1 MPKKEVAQKQDV
13 TFADI
18 WKVAYPLDCS
28 KAIKS
33 KNGLSYIPWSNAWHL
48 VMENFPSATF
58 GFQDD
63 IIHGD
68 GSISVVCSVE
78 IEGNVREMWLPI
90 TNYKNQVIMNPN
102 GRDVNDSRMR
112 CLVKTLSL
120 FGFGFHVYQGVTQ
133 PEDTFDDDDNEVH
146 LAPKTAKQ
154 SVVAKPKTPAKT
166 AKPAPAKPNSQAV
179 DSSEDEPDYSA
190 DQFDA
195 KGWVDKAIQVAQKF
209 AKTPDGLKSQYKA
222 NKAVIDGIQSHHNE
236 EYVRLMAAFSEIR
249 KTLEGEVNG
258 K

>member
-1 MPKKEVAQKQDV
+1 MAKKEVVQKQDV

-28 KAIKS
+28 KAIKK

-48 VMENFPSATF
+48 VMENFASATF
-58 GFQDD
+58 GFKDD

-146 LAPKTAKQ
+146 PAPTTPKK
-154 SVVAKPKTPAKT
+154 SVVAKSKVPAKSV
-166 AKPAPAKPNSQAV
+166 KSAPAKPV
-179 DSSEDEPDYSA
+179 VPVSEDSTDESVEEFNA
-190 DQFDA
+190 A
-195 KGWVDKAIQVAQKF
+195 GWVDKAILVAKEF
-209 AKTPDGLKSQYKA
+209 AQTPDGLKSQYKA

-249 KTLEGEVNG
+249 KTLEGEANG

>member
-1 MPKKEVAQKQDV
+1 MPKKEIVTKHNV

-48 VMENFPSATF
+48 VMDNFPSATF
-58 GFQDD
+58 GFQED

-133 PEDTFDDDDNEVH
+133 PEDTFDDDESEVH

-154 SVVAKPKTPAKT
+154 NVVAKPKIPSKSV
-166 AKPAPAKPNSQAV
+166 KPTTEPVLPVNSEV
-179 DSSEDEPDYSA
+179 VESNEDSSGQPQQE
-190 DQFDA
+190 FDA
-195 KGWVDKAIQVAQKF
+195 AEWVDKAIQVAKEF

-222 NKAVIDGIQSHHNE
+222 NKKVIDAIQSHHNP
-236 EYVRLMAAFSEIR
+236 EYLRLMESFKEIR
-249 KTLEGEVNG
+249 KTLEGV